1 MADRDANGG
10 GGLWGFLSTHKRYWL
25 APMVTVLVLFGILLL
40 MGQTSAGVFV
50 YTLF

>member
-10 GGLWGFLSTHKRYWL
+10 GLWDFLSTHKRYWL
-25 APMVTVLVLFGILLL
+25 APMLTVLVLFGILLL